1 MQFEPENV
9 SKNVLELYTVII
21 VPVSSNY
28 AAYYGYGSKLMAT

>member
-28 AAYYGYGSKLMAT
+28 AAYGYGSKLMAT